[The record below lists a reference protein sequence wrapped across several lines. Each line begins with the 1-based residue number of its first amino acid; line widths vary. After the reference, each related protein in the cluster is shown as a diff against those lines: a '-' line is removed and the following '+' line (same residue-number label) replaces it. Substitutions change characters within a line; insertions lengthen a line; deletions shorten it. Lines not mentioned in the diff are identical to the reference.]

1 MWAHRHRAFADCL
14 VEAVAAIEIQRKL
27 PRVFVLCFKL
37 MDNSEEDDLLSAA
50 MSDAGLDVILN
61 DSAQSYATS
70 QTDFELLSTKNT
82 VSQALNI
89 PENSAVHSPGIGTS
103 QQVPVVPNS
112 VQLRCSS
119 GKSVRIVVR
128 KSASNKP
135 TVLLQGKQLSMISK
149 IPPNRL
155 VLHKSSNSPRIATPT
170 TLNTSTS
177 TNGVNVKNTQ
187 LTSTVFKPVV
197 STSRNAL
204 PAQQYA
210 QSDFVRPSQVGKFRN
225 PNPSMPVIMRQPRMP
240 SYQQPLQRLKN
251 ATWTTR
257 TSNTNAANLGGDNT
271 FSSTVQENAYYY
283 NADET
288 IQAEIEEADGDF
300 EMCHA
305 NTYADYVPSKLRS
318 GLSHPDAVVETSS
331 LASVQPPDIWYHVS
345 IPEEIIDHG
354 FISALQLETIIYAC
368 QQHETFLPSGERSGY
383 LIGDGPG
390 VGKGRTIAGII
401 YENYLLGRKRS
412 LWFSVSSDLK
422 YDAQRD
428 LEDVGAQKIKVHALN
443 KYTKVSGKENG
454 SVKKGVIFATYASL
468 IGESQNAKSKY
479 RTRMKQLLHWCGS
492 RFDGVIVLDE
502 CHRAKNLCPV
512 GSSRP
517 SKTGQTVME
526 LQKALPKARIVYA
539 SATGAT
545 EPRHMAYMVR
555 LGLWGTGRAFSDF
568 SSFISAVERR
578 GVGAMEIIAM
588 DMKLR
593 GLYLARQLSFS
604 GVSFRVEE
612 VPLSAEFI
620 QMYDSAVKLWLE
632 TRKQFQMVT
641 EMLNVNS
648 AGRKAMWGQF
658 WASHQRFFK
667 YLCIAA
673 KVNACVRLARE
684 SVRNGKCVV
693 IGLQSTGEARTLEQL
708 GDCGGE
714 LTDFIS
720 TAKGVFQSL
729 VEKHFPTSDRYGM
742 STSLLGIKRNSSTAF
757 GRVDLS
763 WKQNLRREKSSKRP
777 NSDLAALSDGSDGD
791 QSLTGLDSDDQQSD
805 SDDSGSN
812 STSAANSA
820 SDEDEDDVLFDKDND
835 NYDNDD
841 DDDDDDDLNDSLNPF
856 FSDTEQDP
864 WEMKL
869 KRADKKSKKKKR
881 PSHSSNSEDGDTW
894 PDEEQTDRRVDKQG
908 SLANHV
914 AMSAAE
920 FLGSGNS
927 FLCSEYDGDNLNDT
941 DLGITKANLMKAD
954 LLVAIERLGETLP
967 PNTLDQ
973 LIDELGGPD
982 YVAEMTGRKG
992 RVVSNDE
999 GQVQYELRHDA
1010 DVPLEMLNLKEK
1022 ERFMTGEKRIA
1033 IISEAASSGIS
1044 LHSDRRAPNQRRR
1057 VHITLE
1063 LPWSADKAIQQFGR
1077 THRSNQINSPEY
1089 VFLISELAGE
1099 QRFASV
1105 VAKRL
1110 ESLGALTH
1118 GDRRATE
1125 TRDLSQF
1132 NLDTKY
1138 GRTALEVTLKS
1149 IVDMRQYLEGIGLA
1163 YCERP
1168 GGPVILDKEMN
1179 LTKFLNRILGLP
1191 VSAQNY
1197 LFQFFSDTL
1206 KEVVDQAKR
1215 DGRYDL
1221 GILDLGQ
1228 KQERVRKMETKIFR
1242 NHWLPGDLKTE
1253 LHKVCVER
1261 GLPWSE
1267 AMDLHCMNMGED
1279 DGFYIST
1286 NPRLKPSVIFICAVR
1301 KKRYDYYDD
1310 SQMYNIFKPYSC
1322 LNSKQENLS
1331 VIKQKYKKVSPAE
1344 AEKIWQEIYESSGT
1358 QCQHIYWYIFLFLNL
1373 HLYGKCR
1380 NVMAGL
1386 SCEVGKRT
1394 RFLHILSGSV
1404 FAVWN
1409 LVESVLNVVQH
1420 RQQNRMQIVRLR
1432 TEANQKL
1439 VGLLIPNACVDLLI
1453 QRLQSDQTTPVSS
1466 T

>member
-1 MWAHRHRAFADCL
+1 MNL
-14 VEAVAAIEIQRKL
+14 
-27 PRVFVLCFKL
+27 RVIFK
-37 MDNSEEDDLLSAA
+37 NSEEDDLLSAA

-61 DSAQSYATS
+61 DSTQSYAAS
-70 QTDFELLSTKNT
+70 QTDFELCSTKNT

-89 PENSAVHSPGIGTS
+89 PENSTVHPPGIGTS
-103 QQVPVVPNS
+103 QQQVPVVPTS
-112 VQLRCSS
+112 VQLKCGS
-119 GKSVRIVVR
+119 GKSVRIVLR
-128 KSASNKP
+128 KSAANKP
-135 TVLLQGKQLSMISK
+135 TILLQGKQLAMISK

-155 VLHKSSNSPRIATPT
+155 VLHKNSSGPRFAAPT
-170 TLNTSTS
+170 TLNTST
-177 TNGVNVKNTQ
+177 NGVNAKNTQ

-197 STSRNAL
+197 NTSRNAL

-210 QSDFVRPSQVGKFRN
+210 QSDFVRPTQLEKFRN
-225 PNPSMPVIMRQPRMP
+225 PNLRMPVIMRQPRMP
-240 SYQQPLQRLKN
+240 SYQQPLQRSKN
-251 ATWTTR
+251 ATWTSR
-257 TSNTNAANLGGDNT
+257 TSNANAANLGSGNT
-271 FSSTVQENAYYY
+271 FSSTVSENPYY

-288 IQAEIEEADGDF
+288 MQAEIEEAEGDF

-443 KYTKVSGKENG
+443 KFKYTKVSGKENG

-568 SSFISAVERR
+568 NSFISAVERR

-641 EMLNVNS
+641 DMLNINS

-742 STSLLGIKRNSSTAF
+742 STSMLGIKRSSSTAF

-763 WKQNLRREKSSKRP
+763 WKQNLRREKCKRP
-777 NSDLAALSDGSDGD
+777 NSDLTALSEE
-791 QSLTGLDSDDQQSD
+791 
-805 SDDSGSN
+805 
-812 STSAANSA
+812 
-820 SDEDEDDVLFDKDND
+820 SDEDQN
-835 NYDNDD
+835 
-841 DDDDDDDLNDSLNPF
+841 
-856 FSDTEQDP
+856 P

-869 KRADKKSKKKKR
+869 KRAGKKSKKKKR
-881 PSHSSNSEDGDTW
+881 PLHSSNSEDGDTW
-894 PDEEQTDRRVDKQG
+894 PDEEPTDRKVDKQD

-927 FLCSEYDGDNLNDT
+927 FLCS
-941 DLGITKANLMKAD
+941 D
-954 LLVAIERLGETLP
+954 LLVAIERLGEALP

-1149 IVDMRQYLEGIGLA
+1149 IVGW
-1163 YCERP
+1163 
-1168 GGPVILDKEMN
+1168 
-1179 LTKFLNRILGLP
+1179 
-1191 VSAQNY
+1191 
-1197 LFQFFSDTL
+1197 
-1206 KEVVDQAKR
+1206 
-1215 DGRYDL
+1215 
-1221 GILDLGQ
+1221 Q
-1228 KQERVRKMETKIFR
+1228 K
-1242 NHWLPGDLKTE
+1242 P
-1253 LHKVCVER
+1253 
-1261 GLPWSE
+1261 
-1267 AMDLHCMNMGED
+1267 
-1279 DGFYIST
+1279 
-1286 NPRLKPSVIFICAVR
+1286 
-1301 KKRYDYYDD
+1301 
-1310 SQMYNIFKPYSC
+1310 
-1322 LNSKQENLS
+1322 
-1331 VIKQKYKKVSPAE
+1331 
-1344 AEKIWQEIYESSGT
+1344 
-1358 QCQHIYWYIFLFLNL
+1358 
-1373 HLYGKCR
+1373 
-1380 NVMAGL
+1380 
-1386 SCEVGKRT
+1386 
-1394 RFLHILSGSV
+1394 
-1404 FAVWN
+1404 
-1409 LVESVLNVVQH
+1409 LVEPPKEYAGNFFQG
-1420 RQQNRMQIVRLR
+1420 NQIVFIL
-1432 TEANQKL
+1432 
-1439 VGLLIPNACVDLLI
+1439 
-1453 QRLQSDQTTPVSS
+1453 
-1466 T
+1466 